1 MLSKEYIAGYFDG
14 EGCIQ
19 IEQDGSLCCRIKS
32 AYKPVL
38 TELQSQFGGSLHPE
52 IRTNTHHKQLWLWR
66 IKCNEAERF
75 LRDIESLLR
84 EKDEQARVAI
94 AYQDT
99 RNRTRGIHSTNEKQ
113 DEQQEL
119 VARTRQKL
127 TELKKQ

>member
-1 MLSKEYIAGYFDG
+1 MDKEYIAGYFDG

-38 TELQSQFGGSLHPE
+38 TELQSQFGGSLQPE

-66 IKCNEAERF
+66 IKCNEAEEF
-75 LRDIESLLR
+75 LRDIAPLLR
-84 EKDEQARVAI
+84 EKGEQARVAI
-94 AYQDT
+94 TYQDT
-99 RNRTRGIHSTNEKQ
+99 RNRARGIHSTHERQ
-113 DEQQEL
+113 DEQRKL

-127 TELKKQ
+127 IELKKQ

>member
-19 IEQDGSLCCRIKS
+19 IEQDGSLCC
-32 AYKPVL
+32 
-38 TELQSQFGGSLHPE
+38 
-52 IRTNTHHKQLWLWR
+52 R